1 MTMYKKRTETD
12 HIVVHCA
19 ATTAKM
25 DIGRADI
32 DRWHR
37 AKGWFAIGYH
47 YVIRRDGTLEVGRPE
62 DVVGAHVLNHN
73 SNTVGICLA
82 GGLAEDKKTPEDNF
96 TEAQFETLEKL
107 LRELKARYPD
117 ADIKGHSDFP
127 EHRTRACP
135 VFDLKAFLKRT
146 QLDN

>member
-1 MTMYKKRTETD
+1 MTTYKKREKTD

-19 ATTAKM
+19 ASTAKM
-25 DIGRADI
+25 DIGRDDI

-37 AKGWFAIGYH
+37 ARGWFTIGYH
-47 YVIRRDGTLEVGRPE
+47 YVIRRNGTLEKGRPE

-73 SNTVGICLA
+73 SNTIGICLA
-82 GGLAEDKKTPEDNF
+82 GGLADDKKTPEDNF
-96 TEAQFETLEKL
+96 TEAQYITLESL
-107 LRELKARYPD
+107 LKELKGRYPK
-117 ADIKGHSDFP
+117 ATIMGHSDFP

>member
-1 MTMYKKRTETD
+1 MTTYKKRTETD
-12 HIVVHCA
+12 FIVVHCA

-25 DIGRADI
+25 DIGRAEI

-37 AKGWFAIGYH
+37 ARGWFSIGYH

-73 SNTVGICLA
+73 SNTIGICLA
-82 GGLAEDKKTPEDNF
+82 GGLAADKKTPEDNF
-96 TEAQFETLEKL
+96 TEAQFESLEKL
-107 LRELKARYPD
+107 LRELKGRYPD
-117 ADIKGHSDFP
+117 AKICGHSDFP
-127 EHRTRACP
+127 EHKTRACP
-135 VFDLKAFLKRT
+135 VFDLKAFLTRT

>member
-1 MTMYKKRTETD
+1 MTAYKKRIKTD
-12 HIVVHCA
+12 YIVVHCA

-37 AKGWFAIGYH
+37 AKGWFGIGYH

-62 DVVGAHVLNHN
+62 DAVGAHVLNHN
-73 SNTVGICLA
+73 ANTIGICLA

-96 TEAQFETLEKL
+96 TDAQFAALEKL
-107 LRELKARYPD
+107 LKELKSRYPK
-117 ADIKGHSDFP
+117 AEIRGHSDFP
-127 EHRTRACP
+127 EHKTRACP
-135 VFDLKAFLKRT
+135 VFDLKAFLARI
-146 QLDN
+146 DFS